1 MKNENDL
8 DFSNDLRCLFPITL
22 VFDINYN
29 ACFFLIKDI
38 NYYFLQETQ
47 NLVKEKD
54 DDDEFL
60 FIVKKLSFFL
70 QLNYI
75 RFGGKEISQ
84 LFFNV
89 SFRVVREMYF
99 NIL

>member
-1 MKNENDL
+1 M
-8 DFSNDLRCLFPITL
+8 L
-22 VFDINYN
+22 VFYQGYKLLL
-29 ACFFLIKDI
+29 FFYKKLKT
-38 NYYFLQETQ
+38 L
-47 NLVKEKD
+47 LEK

-89 SFRVVREMYF
+89 NV
-99 NIL
+99 